1 MEIAIILSIII
12 IVKLKKIGF
21 NKARA
26 AELVTL
32 CWYMYNA
39 FGNID

>member
-1 MEIAIILSIII
+1 MEIVIILTIVI